1 VPATRSSSLW
11 RVRSRRSLPAA
22 ALLLLLALLALGC
35 GSGGTTVGG
44 GNEAAPKTPA
54 GVQVAAFDPRDKPLG
69 CLASKGVEAQKD
81 ARQTDRLDILPA
93 TSGAYV
99 EFAAT
104 PAEAQGRQIRNE
116 APGAEVIG
124 PHLLT
129 VGHLGDDELRAIE
142 TCLQAQ
148 GSRY

>member
-1 VPATRSSSLW
+1 MRSRPLLAVALVPALI
-11 RVRSRRSLPAA
+11 AI
-22 ALLLLLALLALGC
+22 GC

-44 GNEAAPKTPA
+44 GNQPAGGGSTPA
-54 GVQVAAFDPRDKPLG
+54 GARPAAFDPRDAPLG
-69 CLASKGVEAQKD
+69 CILGKGLQADKD
-81 ARQTDRLDILPA
+81 ARRIDRLNLLPA
-93 TSGAYV
+93 SSGAYV

-104 PAEAQGRQIRNE
+104 APEAQGRQIRNE

-129 VGHLGDDELRAIE
+129 VGSLTDDELGKIE
-142 TCLQAQ
+142 SCLQAQ

>member
-1 VPATRSSSLW
+1 M
-11 RVRSRRSLPAA
+11 RSRPLQA
-22 ALLLLLALLALGC
+22 LALLPVLFAIGC
-35 GSGGTTVGG
+35 GSDGTTVGG
-44 GNEAAPKTPA
+44 GNERAPGSTPGGA
-54 GVQVAAFDPRDKPLG
+54 QPVAFDPRDAPLG
-69 CLASKGVEAQKD
+69 CIHGKGID
-81 ARQTDRLDILPA
+81 AEKHAEQTDRLVILPA

-99 EFAAT
+99 VFAAT
-104 PAEAQGRQIRNE
+104 AQDAQGRQIRNE

-129 VGHLGDDELRAIE
+129 VGRLSDDELRKIE

>member
-1 VPATRSSSLW
+1 L
-11 RVRSRRSLPAA
+11 A
-22 ALLLLLALLALGC
+22 ALPLLLALLAAGC

-44 GNEAAPKTPA
+44 GNQAAPATSTPA
-54 GVQVAAFDPRDKPLG
+54 GVQAAAFDPRDAPLG
-69 CLASKGVEAQKD
+69 CLASKGIQSQKD

-93 TSGAYV
+93 SSGAYV

-104 PAEAQGRQIRNE
+104 PAEAQGRQLRNE
-116 APGAEVIG
+116 APGAEIIG

-129 VGHLGDDELRAIE
+129 VGHLTDDQLKSIE